1 MIFSASSS
9 RFAEILFENIDK
21 KKMAPKN
28 RVIIDTDPGVDD
40 VLAILLALSS
50 APEVLEVELISV
62 TYGNVD
68 VENCL
73 RNVVSLFHQVQ
84 KEMEWRKS
92 RGQPEGFEMLKRK
105 KPLVA
110 VGASKPLADQLMMAD
125 FFHGIDGLGGIYST
139 HPHLTPQDTWKDL
152 FAKTVGSTDPD
163 EAALAREISGSHQ
176 TLFMPSSRPAHEEI
190 LRILCEN
197 EPDMITL
204 VAIGPLTNLATA
216 AAADAEAFLR
226 AKEVIVMGGAI
237 EEPGNVRFPPPLSN
251 PKMPCPPFLLIKQ
264 PPSPL
269 RTLLNLRNQ
278 ITPSAGQP
286 LLYELFDVRAKSKS
300 RIQHLRR

>member
-1 MIFSASSS
+1 
-9 RFAEILFENIDK
+9 
-21 KKMAPKN
+21 MAPKH
-28 RVIIDTDPGVDD
+28 RIIIDTDPGVDD

-50 APEVLEVELISV
+50 APEDLEVELISV

-73 RNVVSLFHQVQ
+73 RNVVSLFHHVQ

-92 RGQPEGFEMLKRK
+92 RGRTEGFEMLKRK

-139 HPHLTPQDTWKDL
+139 HPHLTPRDTWKDL
-152 FAKTVGSTDPD
+152 FAKTVRSTDQD
-163 EAALAREISGSHQ
+163 EASLAREISGIHQ
-176 TLFMPSSRPAHEEI
+176 TLFTPSRRPAHEEI
-190 LRILCEN
+190 LRILREN
-197 EPDMITL
+197 EPDTITL

-216 AAADAEAFLR
+216 AAADPETFLR
-226 AKEVIVMGGAI
+226 AKEVAVMGGAI
-237 EEPGNVRFPPPLSN
+237 TEPGNVRFPPPLRN
-251 PKMPCPPFLLIKQ
+251 YNMPCAPFHLIKQ

-278 ITPSAGQP
+278 ITPSAGAR
-286 LLYELFDVRAKSKS
+286 LIYREIDVKAKSQS